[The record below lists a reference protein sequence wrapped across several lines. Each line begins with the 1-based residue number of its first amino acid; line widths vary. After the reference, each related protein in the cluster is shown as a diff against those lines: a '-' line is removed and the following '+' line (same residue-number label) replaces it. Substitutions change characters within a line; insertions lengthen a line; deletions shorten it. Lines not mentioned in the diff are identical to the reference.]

1 MKGKPVTDKNIE
13 IAKKIALAV
22 EREGGKTYYV
32 GGFVRDRLMGR
43 ENKDVDIEVHGI
55 TPEALFAVLDSLG
68 ERMNI
73 GESFGILGLRHYEID
88 ISMPRREKQIGIGHK
103 DFEVTVDPFLGEEK
117 AAMRR
122 DFTVNAL
129 MQNVLTG
136 EVLDFFGGKEDIKNK
151 VIRHVNDSTYT
162 EDALRVLRAAQFAAR
177 FGFQIAESTRALSAT
192 VDLTR
197 LSKERIMGEMQKA
210 LLKAEKPSVF
220 FECLHRMQQLGFWFK
235 ELEALIGIPQR
246 ADFHPEGDV
255 WNHTMQVL
263 DEAAALREQ
272 SEQPLYFMLAALCH
286 DFGKAVTTSEQ
297 NGVFHANNHEVLG
310 LPLIETFLKRL
321 TNEKKLKQYVL
332 NMTKLHMLPNR
343 YVAEHSCKKAY
354 MKLFHR
360 AMYPK
365 DLLLLSKAD
374 YFGRVGE
381 TTDKQQMQNTYE
393 PVEKALCEMLFAYE
407 ELMRQPYVT
416 GSDLA
421 QAGVKPGQMMGEVL
435 AYAEKLRLAGVPK
448 EGQLK
453 QSLAYAREL
462 KKKF

>member
-1 MKGKPVTDKNIE
+1 
-13 IAKKIALAV
+13 
-22 EREGGKTYYV
+22 
-32 GGFVRDRLMGR
+32 
-43 ENKDVDIEVHGI
+43 
-55 TPEALFAVLDSLG
+55 
-68 ERMNI
+68 
-73 GESFGILGLRHYEID
+73 
-88 ISMPRREKQIGIGHK
+88 
-103 DFEVTVDPFLGEEK
+103 
-117 AAMRR
+117 
-122 DFTVNAL
+122 
-129 MQNVLTG
+129 
-136 EVLDFFGGKEDIKNK
+136 
-151 VIRHVNDSTYT
+151 
-162 EDALRVLRAAQFAAR
+162 
-177 FGFQIAESTRALSAT
+177 
-192 VDLTR
+192 
-197 LSKERIMGEMQKA
+197 
-210 LLKAEKPSVF
+210 
-220 FECLHRMQQLGFWFK
+220 MQQLGFWFK

-297 NGVFHANNHEVLG
+297 NGVIHANNHEVLG

-343 YVAEHSCKKAY
+343 YVAEHSGKKAY

-381 TTDKQQMQNTYE
+381 TTDKQQMQNAYE

-407 ELMRQPYVT
+407 ELMQQPYVT

>member
-1 MKGKPVTDKNIE
+1 MGNKTKGKPVTDKNIE

-88 ISMPRREKQIGIGHK
+88 ISMPRREKQIGTGHK

-192 VDLTR
+192 EDLTR

-210 LLKAEKPSVF
+210 LLKAEKPSV
-220 FECLHRMQQLGFWFK
+220 LQDATTR
-235 ELEALIGIPQR
+235 
-246 ADFHPEGDV
+246 
-255 WNHTMQVL
+255 VL
-263 DEAAALREQ
+263 
-272 SEQPLYFMLAALCH
+272 
-286 DFGKAVTTSEQ
+286 V
-297 NGVFHANNHEVLG
+297 
-310 LPLIETFLKRL
+310 
-321 TNEKKLKQYVL
+321 
-332 NMTKLHMLPNR
+332 
-343 YVAEHSCKKAY
+343 
-354 MKLFHR
+354 
-360 AMYPK
+360 
-365 DLLLLSKAD
+365 
-374 YFGRVGE
+374 
-381 TTDKQQMQNTYE
+381 
-393 PVEKALCEMLFAYE
+393 
-407 ELMRQPYVT
+407 
-416 GSDLA
+416 
-421 QAGVKPGQMMGEVL
+421 
-435 AYAEKLRLAGVPK
+435 
-448 EGQLK
+448 
-453 QSLAYAREL
+453 
-462 KKKF
+462 